1 MACLQQERYGVH
13 WRVLLAV
20 CEAWRACIDLNI
32 VLLCGCESDYS
43 IMLPIALIHS
53 TVLPDRPSAHRLNV
67 LNVSSPLARGSRP
80 FDPLERSHQA
90 ASRIG
95 KVLRRTFL

>member
-1 MACLQQERYGVH
+1 MH

-53 TVLPDRPSAHRLNV
+53 AVLPDRPSAHRLNV
-67 LNVSSPLARGSRP
+67 LNVSSPL
-80 FDPLERSHQA
+80 ERSHQA

-95 KVLRRTFL
+95 KVLRRTFFFFVDACACRALMQKTLK